1 MPQRQIVN
9 CETGEVTF
17 EDLTAEEIQNGLD
30 QIAAQEQAD
39 AAQEA
44 AATQAAI
51 DKDSANQKLKA
62 LGLTDAEIAALV
74 T

>member
-44 AATQAAI
+44 AATKAAT